1 VEFLMVDNRLVA
13 ATLVARLRRPGTAVV
28 ISADAP
34 IGPDHHAVDRRAFA
48 GRTLQDFALGT
59 ATIARVAGCPIVVC
73 VPYLEP
79 DGTVVLEWAGP
90 ITPATNGGVGEP
102 TAADI
107 RVMDRILD
115 ELERM
120 IGRRPAQYVLPI
132 GHDRQWNQR
141 EERWEPLD
149 ESPLGPTRPSR
160 REPFSAAGEAST

>member
-1 VEFLMVDNRLVA
+1 
-13 ATLVARLRRPGTAVV
+13 V

-141 EERWEPLD
+141 EERWESLE
-149 ESPLGPTRPSR
+149 ESPPAPDRSSR
-160 REPFSAAGEAST
+160 LEPFSATGEAST